1 MDEPNAQGG
10 DLVALAA
17 EAYVYGYPLVSGLS
31 TVERSM
37 QEGVGPLAPTPF
49 NHFAHAGQLA
59 APDTHFAPVG
69 HDIVCSMAQL
79 DLSGGPI
86 RLHVPD
92 TGGAYY
98 VLQFVDT
105 WTNNFAYVGRR
116 ATGTDA
122 GDWLIVPP
130 GWSGR
135 EPSGVCGVIDAPT
148 SVVSVIGRNVCD
160 GPDDMTRVRALQ
172 EQYTLTYLEPGTHRT
187 GLPASDPDVPAEL
200 RFFEQLRVWL
210 ADFPP
215 AAADCAYQDRFQP
228 LGLLE
233 EGPSPY
239 VSAGSALVH
248 ALTEGMAQGRERVEA
263 AARPRTVTGG
273 GWEMDPHLYDYNLD
287 HFGVGTIDSPEWKIA
302 DREASY
308 LVRAVAA
315 RVALWGSHGYEAVCA
330 HTSHDADGNPLSGA
344 HSYVMRFEQPPP
356 VEAFWS
362 VTVYDAPDHHPVANP
377 AGRHSL
383 GDRTPGLVRGA
394 DGSLTVHI
402 SKETPTDPAAAAN
415 WLPAPDGEF
424 RPVLRFCMPGRAII
438 DGSYE
443 LPAIELS

>member
-1 MDEPNAQGG
+1 MGEPNRQRG

-17 EAYVYGYPLVSGLS
+17 EAYMYGYPLVSGLS

-59 APDTHFAPVG
+59 APDTHFAPVS

-116 ATGTDA
+116 ATGTEA

-130 GWSGR
+130 GWPGR
-135 EPSGVCGVIDAPT
+135 EPSGVRGVIDAPT

-187 GLPASDPDVPAEL
+187 GLPAPDPDVPAEL

-239 VSAGSALVH
+239 VSAGSALVR

-263 AARPRTVTGG
+263 AARPSTVTGG
-273 GWEMDPHLYDYNLD
+273 GWEMDPHLHDYNLD

-362 VTVYDAPDHHPVANP
+362 VTICDAPDHHPVANA

-383 GDRTPGLVRGA
+383 RDRTPGLVRGA